1 MVVKPEENPKGNPE
15 GLRVVLS
22 HMVVKL
28 RTNWKENGMKEKKTE
43 FIAVKVTPSFK
54 ARAKALATEEGRSL
68 SNYIEW
74 LINNDMKRR
83 EQEEQE

>member
-1 MVVKPEENPKGNPE
+1 
-15 GLRVVLS
+15 
-22 HMVVKL
+22 
-28 RTNWKENGMKEKKTE
+28 MKEKKTE

-54 ARAKALATEEGRSL
+54 ARAKDLAEEEGRSL

-83 EQEEQE
+83 DRKEQ

>member
-1 MVVKPEENPKGNPE
+1 
-15 GLRVVLS
+15 
-22 HMVVKL
+22 
-28 RTNWKENGMKEKKTE
+28 MKEKKTE

-54 ARAKALATEEGRSL
+54 ARAKVLATEEGRSL